1 MEIEKT
7 LYRVHERIMT
17 SKYING
23 ITKYGFFLL
32 IGLAICF
39 IIALIMLESR

>member
-17 SKYING
+17 SKYTNG
-23 ITKYGFFLL
+23 ITKYGFLL
-32 IGLAICF
+32 LVGLGLF
-39 IIALIMLESR
+39 FVLALIMLETR